1 MLDIREA
8 TDALG
13 EIIGAVATEDV
24 LGQIFSTFC
33 IGK

>member
-1 MLDIREA
+1 VLFRSGEVTGETGIEDI
-8 TDALG
+8 
-13 EIIGAVATEDV
+13 